1 MRSLRDLEPGQELEC
16 FGTRDS
22 QEADVF
28 LLGERVGILTGTPEG
43 FESADG
49 SWTVETR
56 VQGGRPWWRSSR
68 YTLIVTER
76 ARNAEVVHHEEIGWS
91 LGSLWGLGAQSPF
104 VFAGGHA
111 YIFGFIGRGF
121 LKTTYVFQRKGTRV
135 LTFTLPQW
143 WRGGNKIRL
152 VVTVGRDARGAEDD
166 LPILVLLG
174 CRMMLAAV
182 S

>member
-91 LGSLWGLGAQSPF
+91 L
-104 VFAGGHA
+104 
-111 YIFGFIGRGF
+111 RGF

-152 VVTVGRDARGAEDD
+152 IVTVGRDARGAEDD